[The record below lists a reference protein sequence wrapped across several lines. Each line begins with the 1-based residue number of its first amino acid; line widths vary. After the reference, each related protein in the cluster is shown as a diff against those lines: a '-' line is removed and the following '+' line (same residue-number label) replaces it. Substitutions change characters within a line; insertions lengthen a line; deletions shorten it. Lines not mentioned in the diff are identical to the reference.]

1 MSLIGTI
8 VIIIAYVVVWVLTSA
23 LLLRGEKNE
32 LIKAVWV
39 MVGIAWPVV
48 WLLEL
53 IFRIKEWNG
62 GDKV

>member
-32 LIKAVWV
+32 LLKAVWV
-39 MVGIAWPVV
+39 MVGIAWPAV

-53 IFRIKEWNG
+53 IFRIKEWNS

>member
-8 VIIIAYVVVWVLTSA
+8 VIIIAYIIVWALTSA

-32 LIKAVWV
+32 LLKAVWV
-39 MVGIAWPVV
+39 MVGIVWPVV

-53 IFRIKEWNG
+53 ILRIKEWRS